1 MQAAQQVP
9 ASPAATAF
17 EQLAASPDR
26 RYVMVSGKG
35 GVGKTSLAAS
45 LAVKLAQAGH
55 TTLVVSTDPAH
66 SLSDSLDQ
74 VGFMVLTAQPAGQL
88 SDLIDQAWAAQ
99 HAHYRLARLLSE
111 HITLVQFPSRLS
123 PCQTHLPRWDTCL
136 IFAWSLCEAPK
147 CDDQAARLGGLV
159 TCWFRQGT
167 AHCCPSLIQHT
178 PCQTLSTGG
187 LGAFRGVLL

>member
-9 ASPAATAF
+9 ATPAATAF

-74 VGFMVLTAQPAGQL
+74 VGFMVQQAGQV
-88 SDLIDQAWAAQ
+88 SDSLAQVWAAQEVWAAQ
-99 HAHYRLARLLSE
+99 HAHHWLAGLLSE
-111 HITLVQFPSRLS
+111 HTTLCATPETPHSLS
-123 PCQTHLPRWDTCL
+123 DSLAQVKHLS
-136 IFAWSLCEAPK
+136 ASSKA
-147 CDDQAARLGGLV
+147 
-159 TCWFRQGT
+159 
-167 AHCCPSLIQHT
+167 
-178 PCQTLSTGG
+178 
-187 LGAFRGVLL
+187 VL